1 MKKRRGLKYLALLLC
16 VMMFVTMESNFSS
29 YAETTKEKLEK
40 AEQQHQ
46 ETKEKINDTKDKIN
60 DTKDNIAGL
69 TDKKNTLKSELDNLN
84 DQLTRVSEKL
94 ESLEKQIVD
103 KQEEIEQTQEDLEEA
118 KQTEADQYEA
128 MKKRVQFMY
137 EKKNFIISD
146 VFFGGNNI
154 SEMLNRSEY
163 IESLVSYDRKM
174 MDEYTEI
181 RIGVEETEAK
191 LEAEKVEL
199 DKLRDDV
206 AEQQKQVQAYVSKT
220 ASNIASYS
228 GQIKNAQA
236 QADAYEKEAQ
246 AYEAQAAQEAADIAA
261 LKKQLAEEI
270 AKSKLAAQSKWRDIS
285 EVQFAE
291 DDRYLLA
298 NLIYCE
304 AGNQPYEGQVA
315 VGAVV
320 MNRVL
325 SSVYPDTI
333 VGVIYQNKQFSP
345 VGSGRLALALAENRA
360 TEACYRA
367 ADAAMSGQTNVGTC
381 VYFRTPIEGL
391 SGIQIGGHIFY

>member
-1 MKKRRGLKYLALLLC
+1 MKKSRGLKYLALLLC
-16 VMMFVTMESNFSS
+16 VTMIATAETNFNS

-40 AEQQHQ
+40 VEQQHQ

-69 TDKKNTLKSELDNLN
+69 TDKKNTLKGELDNLN
-84 DQLTRVSEKL
+84 DQLTQVSERL
-94 ESLEKQIVD
+94 ETLERQIAD
-103 KQEEIEQTQEDLEEA
+103 KQGEIEQTQEDLEEA
-118 KQTEADQYEA
+118 KQTEADQYES
-128 MKKRVQFMY
+128 MKKRGQFMY
-137 EKKNFIISD
+137 ERKNFIISD
-146 VFFGGNNI
+146 VFFGGSNI

-181 RIGVEETEAK
+181 RLGVEETEAK

-199 DKLRDDV
+199 DKLRDEAV
-206 AEQQKQVQAYVSKT
+206 EQQKQVQAYVSET
-220 ASNIASYS
+220 TSNIANYS

-285 EVQFAE
+285 EVQFVG

-304 AGNQPYEGQVA
+304 AGNQPYEGQLA

-367 ADAAMSGQTNVGTC
+367 ADAAMAGQTNVGTC
-381 VYFRTPIEGL
+381 VYFRTPIPGL
-391 SGIQIGGHIFY
+391 TGISIGGHIFY

>member
-1 MKKRRGLKYLALLLC
+1 MRKKRGLNFIALLLC
-16 VMMFVTMESNFSS
+16 VTMFTAMMPTFDS

-46 ETKEKINDTKDKIN
+46 ETKDKINDTKDKLN
-60 DTKDNIAGL
+60 NTKDNIAGL
-69 TDKKNTLKSELDNLN
+69 TDKKNSLKGELDNLN
-84 DQLTRVSEKL
+84 DQLMQVSENL
-94 ESLEKQIVD
+94 ENLEKQIAD
-103 KQEEIEQTQEDLEEA
+103 KQEEIEQTLSDLEEA

-137 EKKNFIISD
+137 ERKNFIISD

-174 MDEYTEI
+174 MDKYTEI

-191 LEAEKVEL
+191 LEAEKEEL
-199 DKLRDDV
+199 DKLRDEV
-206 AEQQKQVQAYVSKT
+206 AKEQEQVQSYVNTT
-220 ASNIASYS
+220 ASNIASYA

-261 LKKQLAEEI
+261 LKKKLAEEI
-270 AKSKLAAQSKWRDIS
+270 ALSKLAAQSKWRDIS
-285 EVQFAE
+285 EVKFAD

-320 MNRVL
+320 INRVL
-325 SSVYPDTI
+325 SSVYPDTV

-360 TEACYRA
+360 TDACYRA
-367 ADAAMSGQTNVGTC
+367 ADAAMGGQTNVGTC